1 MRSELAK
8 KSEEIYQIKNET
20 AVSRLRCD
28 SMKSEQEVERVS
40 WATEKK
46 NLEIKLERQ
55 IQNLLRDLSLERQTV
70 EFLTAQ
76 VKSF

>member
-1 MRSELAK
+1 L
-8 KSEEIYQIKNET
+8 
-20 AVSRLRCD
+20 
-28 SMKSEQEVERVS
+28 KSEQEVERVS

-70 EFLTAQ
+70 
-76 VKSF
+76 